1 VRRPISAMTAAALV
15 FALCPGLIRAQGQA
29 PDVGQP
35 PAREDSATGPAVF
48 DPMASARGARHLLR
62 NGQDYVNYE
71 QYDRALTFLREAE
84 ARQVELN
91 VAERQQLKQALERAQ
106 RGLRQPGNAKKS
118 RYAKTRTN
126 RAGAIASATTGQAPT
141 SPSGFQLTSGTQ
153 ATEVPAAAPAPAV
166 AAPAPARL
174 PSIATP
180 EPAPAPAPLPADVP
194 AMPAPAAEPA
204 PLELPAP
211 TPAQSPAPAQPEPA
225 PLALPA
231 STMAPASAQPEPAP
245 LSLPEATPAPAQ
257 PEPPPLSLPTAE
269 PASALPAPEPA
280 VSRPAPEPAAAMPV
294 PEPAMPSPS
303 AEPAMIL
310 PAPEPEPVASMPS
323 PETPAFTPAAEPIAP
338 PASSEPALPQLPD
351 SVPDAAVASRPD
363 DAPAGR
369 HILSTGVPGSIADL
383 PPAAPAEELGLPPLP
398 AGEAPAPVPAGRPAM
413 ASPESAA
420 PRPAMV
426 AQDPEEASRPTV
438 GGLAASEADPVPV
451 PAPEATQL
459 PDAPPESTSVP
470 ALTDTPPAPAR
481 PGSVSA
487 TVPEDRSD
495 VPAHLRHLLPRRDTK
510 PFQSSL
516 SPGSL
521 RAVEEVARRQDDAMR
536 RTDPTVTGPT
546 TPGSTNVTSPR
557 LELSRAPSPAEPRPI
572 RAIPVPEDF
581 VPMAARQWGPR
592 RKYWSAAAVCNMPLY
607 FQDASLERYGHS
619 AEQFF
624 GPTGRHLSYPLDDVT
639 QSKQRNQIIQP
650 FFSAGLFAA
659 QIAFLPYN
667 LLMDPPWEAQYELG
681 YYRPNDK
688 IPTDTYY
695 LPLTGIG
702 PPLHGKNY

>member
-1 VRRPISAMTAAALV
+1 MRRPISAMTAATLV
-15 FALCPGLIRAQGQA
+15 FALCPGLIRAQNAGQ
-29 PDVGQP
+29 DVGQP
-35 PAREDSATGPAVF
+35 PAREDSSASPAVF

-62 NGQDYVNYE
+62 NGQDYISYE
-71 QYDRALTFLREAE
+71 QFDRALSFLREAE
-84 ARQVELN
+84 TRQAELS

-106 RGLRQPGNAKKS
+106 RGLRQPANTKKG
-118 RYAKTRTN
+118 RYAKSRTT
-126 RAGAIASATTGQAPT
+126 RAGSIASATAGQGQNQGAA

-153 ATEVPAAAPAPAV
+153 AIEAPAAAAPAPA
-166 AAPAPARL
+166 PSRL
-174 PSIATP
+174 PAVSTP
-180 EPAPAPAPLPADVP
+180 EPAPAPAPLPADAPYVP
-194 AMPAPAAEPA
+194 APEAAAPVPAAEPA

-211 TPAQSPAPAQPEPA
+211 TPSQALAPAPPEPA
-225 PLALPA
+225 PLALPTA
-231 STMAPASAQPEPAP
+231 APAPAQAEPAP
-245 LSLPEATPAPAQ
+245 LALPEP
-257 PEPPPLSLPTAE
+257 S
-269 PASALPAPEPA
+269 SPEPA
-280 VSRPAPEPAAAMPV
+280 VPQPAPAAEPVAAMPS
-294 PEPAMPSPS
+294 PEPTSTMPTPAAAMPSPS
-303 AEPAMIL
+303 AEPAMNF
-310 PAPEPEPVASMPS
+310 PAPEAEPAAAMPA
-323 PETPAFTPAAEPIAP
+323 PDAPAFPPAAEAIAP
-338 PASSEPALPQLPD
+338 TVSAEPSLPQLPD
-351 SVPDAAVASRPD
+351 AEVAVRPEMTPDVRP
-363 DAPAGR
+363 
-369 HILSTGVPGSIADL
+369 IGVPASIADL

-398 AGEAPAPVPAGRPAM
+398 ADAAPAPAGRPAM

-420 PRPAMV
+420 PRAAMV
-426 AQDPEEASRPTV
+426 AQDPSEGGRPTV

-451 PAPEATQL
+451 PAAEATQL
-459 PDAPPESTSVP
+459 PDAPPQSTSVP
-470 ALTDTPPAPAR
+470 ALTDTPPAPAA
-481 PGSVSA
+481 SA
-487 TVPEDRSD
+487 GVPDDRSD
-495 VPAHLRHLLPRRDTK
+495 VPAHLRHLLPRRDVT

-521 RAVEEVARRQDDAMR
+521 RAVEEIARRQDDAMKQAE
-536 RTDPTVTGPT
+536 PAAPA
-546 TPGSTNVTSPR
+546 PGSYGSANVTSPR

-592 RKYWSAAAVCNMPLY
+592 RKYWSAAAVCSMPLY

-667 LLMDPPWEAQYELG
+667 MLMDPPWEAQYDLG